1 MKSPFGPIGR
11 AKGWCG
17 ADGMSAPD
25 PRRALAG
32 RRGSLRRRGR
42 AGASRGASAG
52 SVRLDARRSVTLS
65 GIGFA
70 RTTPSLD
77 ARRGITAGIYPA
89 YAAVSVLGII
99 VLVVALVVPL
109 MILA

>member
-1 MKSPFGPIGR
+1 MTISVALTPYGPD
-11 AKGWCG
+11 AHE
-17 ADGMSAPD
+17 
-25 PRRALAG
+25 ALAE
-32 RRGSLRRRGR
+32 RIGSLRRLVPRR
-42 AGASRGASAG
+42 ASRGASAG

-77 ARRGITAGIYPA
+77 ARRGITTGIYPA
-89 YAAVSVLGII
+89 YAAVSVLSII